1 MRRCGQVQKYEWW
14 VNHIVDEPD
23 EDDKNDGKTTDRLL
37 RDYDAVL
44 RESALLT
51 TFSGILFGF
60 LLNISINVPSDFDV
74 VDRII
79 LLVALY
85 SITVAVF
92 LFIMPVIYHH
102 LEYPYTDFEK
112 FKKRSHRFMLF
123 GVVPAIVTLYLGLV
137 LALLPM
143 VGDLSFLLAAI
154 PYVLV
159 YIFFRKRK

>member
-1 MRRCGQVQKYEWW
+1 M
-14 VNHIVDEPD
+14 DEPD
-23 EDDKNDGKTTDRLL
+23 EDDKDDGKTTDRLL
-37 RDYDAVL
+37 RDYDTVL

-60 LLNISINVPSDFDV
+60 LLNISINVPSDFDI

>member
-1 MRRCGQVQKYEWW
+1 MRRCGRVQKYEWW

-23 EDDKNDGKTTDRLL
+23 EDDKDDGKTTDRLL

>member
-1 MRRCGQVQKYEWW
+1 MRRCGLVQKYEWW

-23 EDDKNDGKTTDRLL
+23 EDDKDDGKTTDRLL

-137 LALLPM
+137 LALLPT
-143 VGDLSFLLAAI
+143 VGDLSFLL
-154 PYVLV
+154 
-159 YIFFRKRK
+159 

>member
-1 MRRCGQVQKYEWW
+1 M
-14 VNHIVDEPD
+14 DEPD
-23 EDDKNDGKTTDRLL
+23 EDDKDDGKTTDRLL

-102 LEYPYTDFEK
+102 IEYPYTDFEK
-112 FKKRSHRFMLF
+112 FKIRSHRFMLF

>member
-1 MRRCGQVQKYEWW
+1 VQKYEWW

-23 EDDKNDGKTTDRLL
+23 DDKDDGKTTDRLL

-123 GVVPAIVTLYLGLV
+123 GVVPAIATLYLGLV
-137 LALLPM
+137 LALLPT
-143 VGDLSFLLAAI
+143 VRDLSFLLAAI

>member
-1 MRRCGQVQKYEWW
+1 VQKYEWW

-60 LLNISINVPSDFDV
+60 LLNISINVPSDFDI

>member
-1 MRRCGQVQKYEWW
+1 M
-14 VNHIVDEPD
+14 DEPD
-23 EDDKNDGKTTDRLL
+23 EDDKDDGKTTDRLL